1 MIELLRS
8 VRNLI
13 IEYQFHENQLYTN
26 IQRCA
31 LNSISAF
38 CRLLKHLLTR
48 ELNYLLQQ
56 QYAYLTI
63 NILFVFQGY
72 MKPKAYIATQGP
84 MPNTFAD
91 FWRMVWEQNSVV
103 IVMITKL
110 VERTRVSGT
119 GHILYNRQTL
129 QGCIQK
135 KIKIEVNI
143 LLKVEIKAS
152 VNGI

>member
-135 KIKIEVNI
+135 QTKIEVNQSQCEWY
-143 LLKVEIKAS
+143 LEKP
-152 VNGI
+152 

>member
-38 CRLLKHLLTR
+38 CRLLKHLFTR

>member
-48 ELNYLLQQ
+48 ELKYLLRL
-56 QYAYLTI
+56 QYAHLIY
-63 NILFVFQGY
+63 NLFVFQGY

-110 VERTRVSGT
+110 VERTRVG
-119 GHILYNRQTL
+119 GKGVYAVALKDGR
-129 QGCIQK
+129 CQK
-135 KIKIEVNI
+135 TQKDAKLR
-143 LLKVEIKAS
+143 LL
-152 VNGI
+152 

>member
-56 QYAYLTI
+56 QYAHLTI
-63 NILFVFQGY
+63 YNLFVFQGY

>member
-48 ELNYLLQQ
+48 EMNYLLQQ
-56 QYAYLTI
+56 QYAHLTI
-63 NILFVFQGY
+63 YNLFVFQGY

>member
-1 MIELLRS
+1 
-8 VRNLI
+8 
-13 IEYQFHENQLYTN
+13 
-26 IQRCA
+26 
-31 LNSISAF
+31 
-38 CRLLKHLLTR
+38 
-48 ELNYLLQQ
+48 
-56 QYAYLTI
+56 
-63 NILFVFQGY
+63 

-135 KIKIEVNI
+135 QIKIEVNI